1 MTARPLL
8 PLLATLL
15 LGFAP
20 GPGRAAAPTP
30 GTPVPTGFFVTPTA
44 APGALFEPLNPDL
57 PDLPDFTVDHAA
69 AAATSPDGTT
79 LLVLTAGFNQNNDR
93 NGSRVEAWSREYV
106 FVFDV
111 GGARPVKRQV
121 LKLPNAFAGL
131 AWRPDGREF
140 YASGGVD
147 DTVVVFRR
155 GDAGF
160 AQAGKPIRLGHRR
173 GLGRNAPP
181 MTGGIGVTADG
192 RRLVVAN
199 FQNDSLS
206 LLDADARRVLAEL
219 DLRPGKSDPKQ
230 RGVPG
235 GAFPLAVAVLRNELA
250 FVASVR
256 DREIVVVAL
265 AEDKPRVLGRIALAG
280 PPNALALAADGQRL
294 FVAEDDSDRL
304 TVIDVATRA
313 VVGSVVLDAPGG
325 PSPRFGRGSIPNG
338 LAVAPDGA
346 TVYATCAGLNAL
358 ALVDVTE
365 PRTPRVRGFV
375 PTGHYPTAVAVSD
388 GGQRLHVVN
397 AKSPAGPAPGACFAL
412 PSGTPLPTIPC
423 SANNQYVWQ
432 LKKAGFL
439 TLPRPADDVLAAL
452 TAQVAFN
459 ANLVAHETAAA
470 EATLQFLR
478 TKIRHVIYVVKEN
491 RTYDQVFG
499 DIAGANGEPKL
510 CILPEPISPNH
521 HRLAQGFVLF
531 DNFLVSGE
539 TSNMGWNWATA
550 AFASDYAERT
560 GVVNYA
566 GRGMQYDH
574 DGYTREVP
582 VALDFAARRRHDRDY
597 PDDRD
602 LLPGPADVAAPD
614 GPGGEPGAGYIWD
627 AALRAKLTL
636 RNYGFFTR
644 NVGKAVRD
652 AFRQKKVQAEAT
664 KKALVPVTDPYF
676 RSFDQEYADFWRLAE
691 WEREFDGYVKQGT
704 LPQLELVWIN
714 HDHFGNFASA
724 ADGVD
729 TVETQMADND
739 YALGRMLEKLA
750 HSPFKDDTLVFVTED
765 DAQSGPDHV
774 DAQRSLAL
782 IVGPYVRHGAVV
794 SRRFTTVSLVS
805 TMLAILGVRP
815 LGLFDGAADP
825 MVEAFDP
832 AQKDWTYTAI
842 VPEVLRT
849 TKLPL
854 PPKTAANS
862 LPDTPERRAFA
873 TPFHDAAWWAKS
885 TAGQDFEE
893 VDDLDEEAFAR
904 TLHEGLRTAP

>member
-1 MTARPLL
+1 MTLRPFVALVAA
-8 PLLATLL
+8 LLAGLC
-15 LGFAP
+15 P
-20 GPGRAAAPTP
+20 GPARAADALP
-30 GTPVPTGFFVTPTA
+30 GTPVPTGFFITPAA
-44 APGALFEPLNPDL
+44 APGAVFEPLNPGL
-57 PDLPDFTVDHAA
+57 PDLPDFTADHAVA
-69 AAATSPDGTT
+69 AVPSPDGTT
-79 LLVLTAGFNQNNDR
+79 LLVLTAGYNQNNDR

-106 FVFDV
+106 FVYDV
-111 GGARPVKRQV
+111 TGVRPVKRQV

-155 GDAGF
+155 DDTGF
-160 AQAGKPIRLGHRR
+160 AQAGKPVRLGHRR

-199 FQNDSLS
+199 FQNDSVTLVDTES
-206 LLDADARRVLAEL
+206 RRILAEL
-219 DLRPGKSDPKQ
+219 DLRPGRNDPKQ

-235 GAFPLAVAVLRNELA
+235 GEFPLAVAVLKSELA

-256 DREIVVVAL
+256 DREVVVVAL
-265 AEDKPRVLGRIALAG
+265 AGDVPRVAGRIALAG
-280 PPNALALAADGQRL
+280 QPTALALAADGQRL
-294 FVAEDDSDRL
+294 FVAEDNSDRL

-313 VVGSVVLDAPGG
+313 VLGSVVLDVPGG

-338 LAVAPDGA
+338 LALAPGGA
-346 TVYATCAGLNAL
+346 TVYVTCAGLNAL
-358 ALVDVTE
+358 AVADVSE
-365 PRTPRVRGFV
+365 PRRLRVRGFV
-375 PTGHYPTAVAVSD
+375 PTGHYPTAVAVS
-388 GGQRLHVVN
+388 GGGKRLHVVN

-412 PSGTPLPTIPC
+412 PSGTPVPTIPC

-439 TLPRPADDVLAAL
+439 TLPVPADDVLATL
-452 TAQVAFN
+452 TAQVAAN
-459 ANLVAHETAAA
+459 ANLAARRTEAA
-470 EATLQFLR
+470 ENTLQFLR
-478 TKIRHVIYVVKEN
+478 AKIRHVIYVVKEN

-510 CILPEPISPNH
+510 CILPEPLSPNH
-521 HRLAQGFVLF
+521 HRIAKGFVLF

-574 DGYTREVP
+574 DGYTRDVP
-582 VALDFAARRRHDRDY
+582 VALDFEARRKHDRDY

-636 RNYGFFTR
+636 RNYGFFTH

-652 AFRQKKVQAEAT
+652 AFARKKVQAEAT
-664 KKALVPVTDPYF
+664 KAALVPYTDPYF

-691 WEREFDGYVKQGT
+691 WEREFDGYVKQGA

-714 HDHFGNFASA
+714 HDHFGNFATA

-739 YALGRMLEKLA
+739 YALGRMLERLA
-750 HSPFKDDTLVFVTED
+750 RSPFRDDTLVFVTED

-782 IVGPYVRHGAVV
+782 IAGPYVRHGAVV
-794 SRRFTTVSLVS
+794 SKRFTTVSLVR
-805 TMLAILGVRP
+805 TILAILGVRP

-832 AQKDWTYTAI
+832 AQKEWTYTAI

-854 PPKTAANS
+854 PAKTAENS
-862 LPDTPERRAFA
+862 LADTPERRAFA
-873 TPFHDAAWWAKS
+873 VPRHDAAWWAAA
-885 TAGQDFEE
+885 TAGQDFDE
-893 VDDLDEEAFAR
+893 VDDLDETAFAR
-904 TLHEGLRTAP
+904 TLMEGLAPAE